1 MTTKIQQEPI
11 LWLCH
16 LSKKHTNMI
25 TDKDIELEI
34 IELLDLAKSIKSRI
48 AGFASKD
55 HKHDEYAPKEHEH
68 DYAAKGH
75 KHTDYASKEHVHED
89 YAAKEHSHT
98 EYAAKEH
105 EHDYAPKE
113 HSHED
118 YASKEHEH
126 EGYAL
131 KDHKHTDYA
140 KKTHSHADYA
150 LKEHSHADYAAK
162 EHEHEGY
169 AAKEHSH
176 PELEQ
181 LIAESV
187 PKVFFLTTGAE
198 LAMVEDQMQPIILTH
213 TGATPKHLYDFFGK
227 TARFNCPNY
236 IVAPGKTFAARIC
249 LHQGTLFVLS
259 DGILTD

>member
-1 MTTKIQQEPI
+1 
-11 LWLCH
+11 
-16 LSKKHTNMI
+16 MI

-34 IELLDLAKSIKSRI
+34 IELLDIAKSIKSRI

-55 HKHDEYAPKEHEH
+55 HKHDCYALN
-68 DYAAKGH
+68 
-75 KHTDYASKEHVHED
+75 EHVHD
-89 YAAKEHSHT
+89 YAAKEHKHDGYAAKEHVHDEYAFKEHSHAD
-98 EYAAKEH
+98 YAAKEH
-105 EHDYAPKE
+105 EHN
-113 HSHED
+113 
-118 YASKEHEH
+118 
-126 EGYAL
+126 GYAL
-131 KDHKHTDYA
+131 KD
-140 KKTHSHADYA
+140 
-150 LKEHSHADYAAK
+150 HSHADYAAK

-169 AAKEHSH
+169 AAKDHKHTDYAKKTHKHDDYAAKEHSH

-181 LIAESV
+181 LITDSV
-187 PKVFFLTTGAE
+187 AKVFFLTTGAE

-213 TGATPKHLYDFFGK
+213 TGATPKHLYDFFTK

>member
-1 MTTKIQQEPI
+1 MTTKIQQELI

-16 LSKKHTNMI
+16 LSKNYKNMTI
-25 TDKDIELEI
+25 DKDIKLEI
-34 IELLDLAKSIKSRI
+34 IELLDLAKSIKNRI

-68 DYAAKGH
+68 EGYAAKEH
-75 KHTDYASKEHVHED
+75 KHTDYAL
-89 YAAKEHSHT
+89 
-98 EYAAKEH
+98 KEH
-105 EHDYAPKE
+105 EHTD
-113 HSHED
+113 
-118 YASKEHEH
+118 
-126 EGYAL
+126 YAL
-131 KDHKHTDYA
+131 KDH
-140 KKTHSHADYA
+140 SH
-150 LKEHSHADYAAK
+150 EDYAAK

-169 AAKEHSH
+169 AAKEHKHTDYAKKAHKHDDYAAKEHSH

-181 LIAESV
+181 LIADSV
-187 PKVFFLTTGAE
+187 AKVFFLTTGAE
-198 LAMVEDQMQPIILTH
+198 LSMVEDQMQPIILTH
-213 TGATPKHLYDFFGK
+213 TGATPKHLYDFFTK

>member
-1 MTTKIQQEPI
+1 
-11 LWLCH
+11 
-16 LSKKHTNMI
+16 MI
-25 TDKDIELEI
+25 AENIDLEI

-55 HKHDEYAPKEHEH
+55 HKHDCYALKEHEHEGYAAKEHSHAEYAPKEHEH
-68 DYAAKGH
+68 DYAAKEH
-75 KHTDYASKEHVHED
+75 SHADYASKEHVHED
-89 YAAKEHSHT
+89 YAPKEHSHA
-98 EYAAKEH
+98 EYATKEH
-105 EHDYAPKE
+105 EHDGYALKDHSHADYAPKE
-113 HSHED
+113 H
-118 YASKEHEH
+118 EH
-126 EGYAL
+126 
-131 KDHKHTDYA
+131 D
-140 KKTHSHADYA
+140 
-150 LKEHSHADYAAK
+150 
-162 EHEHEGY
+162 GY

-181 LIAESV
+181 LIADSV
-187 PKVFFLTTGAE
+187 AKVFFLTTGAE

-259 DGILTD
+259 DGIITD

>member
-1 MTTKIQQEPI
+1 MTI
-11 LWLCH
+11 
-16 LSKKHTNMI
+16 
-25 TDKDIELEI
+25 DKDIELEI

-68 DYAAKGH
+68 
-75 KHTDYASKEHVHED
+75 TD
-89 YAAKEHSHT
+89 YAAKEH
-98 EYAAKEH
+98 K
-105 EHDYAPKE
+105 
-113 HSHED
+113 
-118 YASKEHEH
+118 
-126 EGYAL
+126 
-131 KDHKHTDYA
+131 
-140 KKTHSHADYA
+140 
-150 LKEHSHADYAAK
+150 HADYAAK

-169 AAKEHSH
+169 AAKDHSH
-176 PELEQ
+176 ADYAPKEHEHDGYAAKDHSHADLEQ

-187 PKVFFLTTGAE
+187 TKVFFLTTGAE

-213 TGATPKHLYDFFGK
+213 TGATPKHLYDFFTK